1 MRGAF
6 PLPLRSLLLG
16 LWLFLPLCTGQLA
29 VAAVPQSGAPV
40 AKTEG
45 EVLAGQLAASLDRRA
60 NPRTGLVQSFA
71 GDTGVTARH
80 GAQIYDT
87 GLRLLVGSR
96 YSPEIIRT
104 FAAKVADAGK
114 EDRPQTL
121 ATGFSPATGI
131 FSWIRIS
138 GFDQPWWWNDWEWS
152 VKTGENAWLG
162 LGALHYYRQAK
173 DRLALQVAVD
183 RADFILLL
191 QDGDGGIR
199 IGPRGLADDFWWQ
212 RKSTE
217 NNQSA
222 LAFLDELSEIT
233 GEKRYRQAADRVYE
247 WLATAM
253 YDRKHHLFMRGAV
266 ETEGG
271 WRKDTIDVFAA
282 DTVNWAPIERIL
294 ADRRFGSDRRERL
307 AEIERMIAA
316 GLDLCGVRK
325 GDELVGISYS
335 PLSRKKSVISLEW
348 SAQFALL
355 CRRLAAEYR
364 GLGDTDKAE
373 TWDRRY
379 QEMLAHLVGY
389 LNEQGGEKV
398 AAHAV
403 YPDGAVAVGEPMWD
417 DIVRTPR
424 AFLSA
429 ASHLYIGFA
438 LRGFDPLRR
447 ND

>member
-1 MRGAF
+1 MRGAIS
-6 PLPLRSLLLG
+6 LPLRSLLLG
-16 LWLFLPLCTGQLA
+16 LWLILPLCPGQEVMA
-29 VAAVPQSGAPV
+29 SPQAGTPV
-40 AKTEG
+40 SQAER
-45 EVLAGQLAASLDRRA
+45 EALAGRLAASLDQRT

-71 GDTGVTARH
+71 GDTGVTAQH

-87 GLRLLVGSR
+87 GLRLLAGSR

-104 FAAKVADAGK
+104 FAAKVAEGGRD
-114 EDRPQTL
+114 DRPQTL
-121 ATGFSPATGI
+121 ATGFSPATGV

-162 LGALHYYRQAK
+162 LGALHYYRLAK

-222 LAFLDELSEIT
+222 LVFLDELSKIT

-247 WLATAM
+247 WLVAEM
-253 YDRKHHLFMRGAV
+253 YDRKRHLFLRGAV
-266 ETEGG
+266 EVERG
-271 WRKDTIDVFAA
+271 WRKDGIDVFAA
-282 DTVNWAPIERIL
+282 DTVNWAPIDRIL
-294 ADRRFGSDRRERL
+294 TDRRFGSNRRERL

-316 GLDLCGVRK
+316 GLDLCGIHK

-335 PLSRKKSVISLEW
+335 PLSKGKSVISLEW

-355 CRRLAAEYR
+355 CRRLAVEYQ
-364 GLGDTDKAE
+364 GLGDMDRAG

-379 QEMLAHLVGY
+379 QDMLAHLVGY
-389 LNEQGGEKV
+389 LKEQGGERV

-403 YPDGAVAVGEPMWD
+403 YPDGSVAGGEPMWE

-438 LRGFDPLRR
+438 LRGVDPLRR
-447 ND
+447 AD